1 MNNRKQILCFK
12 YLKLLVYTISK
23 SILICLIKI
32 FLYLLFFSMCTLIGF
47 LLSYLIDWKIPFY
60 ERITFDYLVLC
71 FSNVF
76 IILFIIGLIWVF
88 CFDKSEE

>member
-1 MNNRKQILCFK
+1 MSNKKQNLYYKCAK
-12 YLKLLVYTISK
+12 YITYTIGK

-32 FLYLLFFSMCTLIGF
+32 FIYTLFFSLCTLIGF
-47 LLSYLIDWKIPFY
+47 LLSYLIEWQIPFY

-76 IILFIIGLIWVF
+76 IIIFIIGLIWVF